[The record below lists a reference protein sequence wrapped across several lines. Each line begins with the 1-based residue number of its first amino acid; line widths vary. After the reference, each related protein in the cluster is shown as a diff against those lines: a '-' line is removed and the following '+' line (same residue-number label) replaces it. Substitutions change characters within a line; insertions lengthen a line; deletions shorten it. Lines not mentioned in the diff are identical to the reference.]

1 MFIRRGF
8 VQVSLAERH
17 SEKVLN
23 AALEGGA
30 QDFEEISTTSGGTVI
45 RVGVGSNW
53 LKCDI
58 GTKRG
63 LVRMSTKWVD
73 QAH

>member
-8 VQVSLAERH
+8 VKVSLADGH

-30 QDFEEISTTSGGTVI
+30 EDFEEISTTSGGTVM
-45 RVGVGSNW
+45 RVGIVV
-53 LKCDI
+53 I
-58 GTKRG
+58 GPNAI
-63 LVRMSTKWVD
+63 LVLT
-73 QAH
+73 